1 MIHGEGAPDQPG
13 VPRTTRPRDLLEID
27 VMQLND
33 PTLLRTSAY
42 INGQWTDAA
51 DGKTF
56 AVHNPATGELVAEV
70 ADLGADAVT
79 ASIDAAA
86 PAQKAWA
93 KKSAKE
99 RAMIMR
105 KWYELI
111 MANADDL
118 AVILTTEMGKPLAEA
133 KGEIAYGASFID
145 WFAEEARRVCGD
157 VLESPQTDKRML
169 TFKQPIGVFAAITP
183 WNFPNAMITRK
194 VAPGIAAGCA
204 CVLKPAE
211 QTPLSALALAEL
223 AERAGIPA
231 GIINIVTG
239 MDAPA
244 IGEAMCAD
252 DRVRKMTFTGSTEVG
267 RILMRQSAQTV
278 KKMSLELGGN
288 APLLVFDDAD
298 IDMAIAGAMASKF
311 RNAGQT
317 CVCANRIFVQDGIY
331 DEFARRLT
339 EATAAM
345 KVGNGM
351 EAGVEQGPLIDEQGM
366 SKVSSHVEDAVANGA
381 TVTTGGKQHALG
393 GTFFEPTVLTGMT
406 PNMRLF
412 GEETFGPVAALFR
425 FSDEDEAITMANDTE
440 FGLAAYLFTRDVSR
454 LFRVSEGLEYGI
466 VSANTGAFSSEV
478 GPFGG
483 FKNSGLGREGS
494 KYGIDE
500 FLEVKF
506 VCIGM

>member
-1 MIHGEGAPDQPG
+1 
-13 VPRTTRPRDLLEID
+13 
-27 VMQLND
+27 MQLND

-70 ADLGADAVT
+70 ADLGADAVM
-79 ASIDAAA
+79 AAIDAAT

-111 MANADDL
+111 MASADDL

-244 IGEAMCAD
+244 IGDAMCAD

-298 IDMAIAGAMASKF
+298 IDMAVAGAMASKF

-351 EAGVEQGPLIDEQGM
+351 ESGIEQGPLIDEQGM
-366 SKVSSHVEDAVANGA
+366 SKVSGHVEDAVANGA
-381 TVTTGGKQHALG
+381 TVTTGGKPHALG
-393 GTFFEPTVLTGMT
+393 GTFFEPTVLTDMT
-406 PNMRLF
+406 PDMRLF

-425 FSDEDEAITMANDTE
+425 FSDEDEAIAMANDTE

-454 LFRVSEGLEYGI
+454 LFRVSEALEYGI